1 VRVSHRKSF
10 AGQAAFSNPPCPL
23 PIVQRR
29 GRPIGQIGVLMGYP
43 ENDLEGPAFF
53 AAIPGRDLRSSVGGP
68 SDVGRVVLK
77 LDALDRTDFAVRQTA

>member
-1 VRVSHRKSF
+1 MRRREF
-10 AGQAAFSNPPCPL
+10 TALLGAAVAWPL
-23 PIVQRR
+23 ATHTQQPERMRR
-29 GRPIGQIGVLMGYP
+29 IGVLMGYP